1 MWSYLVPELS
11 NRAPENVWVHW
22 SLSSVFSF
30 CPPLFLPSS
39 LPPSFCSS
47 LNPSLPFHPPFLFF
61 SFSPV
66 LSPSLLSPYFPSFR
80 ISVTYMMFLLSLAY
94 FRLLLIL
101 SLAYLVWL
109 VNLTSSFTVMA
120 VIALWKMSL
129 LSVSLFKSFLSTHL
143 CY

>member
-1 MWSYLVPELS
+1 MWSCLDPEHS
-11 NRAPENVWVHW
+11 NRALENVWVHW

-47 LNPSLPFHPPFLFF
+47 LNPSLSFHPPLLLF
-61 SFSPV
+61 SLSPV
-66 LSPSLLSPYFPSFR
+66 LSPSLLPPYFPSFR
-80 ISVTYMMFLLSLAY
+80 ISVTYMFLLSLAY

-129 LSVSLFKSFLSTHL
+129 LSASLFKSFLSTYL